1 MYDQN
6 QSEGTYQYAAPIKRF
21 AASFIDAIVLSAI
34 FVPLQLL
41 IGVVVVASMQGKDPT
56 SIQYVATGIYCSI
69 AIPVVWLYSALLES
83 SAKSATLGK
92 MALGLMVL
100 DTDGYPISFGPATGR
115 HFGKILSSLPCSAG
129 FIAAFFNEKKQGWHD
144 SMANTVVVDT
154 RA

>member
-21 AASFIDAIVLSAI
+21 AAAFIDQIVLGAI
-34 FVPLQLL
+34 LVPLNLL
-41 IGVVVVASMQGKDPT
+41 LSVIVVALMQGKDPT
-56 SIQYVATGIYCSI
+56 SIQYVATGIYYSI
-69 AIPVVWLYSALLES
+69 AIPVVWLYSALMES

-100 DTDGYPISFGPATGR
+100 DTDGYPISFGQATGR
-115 HFGKILSSLPCSAG
+115 QFGKILSSLPCSAG

>member
-21 AASFIDAIVLSAI
+21 AAMFIDGIVVGAVSFPFGL
-34 FVPLQLL
+34 VLGL
-41 IGVVVVASMQGKDPT
+41 IVAASMQGKDPEG
-56 SIQYVATGIYCSI
+56 IQVVAQILGNIVGILIS
-69 AIPVVWLYSALLES
+69 WLYFALMES
-83 SAKSATLGK
+83 SPKSATLGK

-100 DTDGYPISFGPATGR
+100 DTDGYPISFGQATGR
-115 HFGKILSSLPCSAG
+115 YFGKILSAIPCYAG
-129 FIAAFFNEKKQGWHD
+129 FIAVFFNEKKQGWHD

>member
-21 AASFIDAIVLSAI
+21 AAMFIDGIV
-34 FVPLQLL
+34 
-41 IGVVVVASMQGKDPT
+41 IGAVSFPFGLVLGLVVAASMQGKDPEG
-56 SIQYVATGIYCSI
+56 IQVVAQILGNIVGILIS
-69 AIPVVWLYSALLES
+69 WLYFALMES
-83 SAKSATLGK
+83 SPKSATLGK

-100 DTDGYPISFGPATGR
+100 DTDGYPISFGQATGR
-115 HFGKILSSLPCSAG
+115 YFGKILSALPCYAG

>member
-21 AASFIDAIVLSAI
+21 AAMFIDGIVVGAVSFPFGL
-34 FVPLQLL
+34 VLGL
-41 IGVVVVASMQGKDPT
+41 IVAASMQGKDPEG
-56 SIQYVATGIYCSI
+56 IQVVGQTLGNIVGITIS
-69 AIPVVWLYSALLES
+69 WLYFALMES
-83 SAKSATLGK
+83 SPKSATLGK

-100 DTDGYPISFGPATGR
+100 DTDGYPISFGQATGR
-115 HFGKILSSLPCSAG
+115 YFGKILSALPCYAG
-129 FIAAFFNEKKQGWHD
+129 FIAAFFNEKKQTWHD

>member
-21 AASFIDAIVLSAI
+21 AATFIDQFVLGAILVPINLLLSVI
-34 FVPLQLL
+34 
-41 IGVVVVASMQGKDPT
+41 VVASMQGKDPT
-56 SIQYVATGIYCSI
+56 YIQFVANGIYYSI
-69 AIPVVWLYSALLES
+69 AIPVVWLYSAIMES
-83 SAKSATLGK
+83 SSKSATLGK

-100 DTDGYPISFGPATGR
+100 DTDGYPIGFGQATGR

-129 FIAAFFNEKKQGWHD
+129 FIAAFFNEKKQAWHD

>member
-21 AASFIDAIVLSAI
+21 AAMFIDGIVVGAVSFPFGL
-34 FVPLQLL
+34 VLGL
-41 IGVVVVASMQGKDPT
+41 IVAASMQGKDPEG
-56 SIQYVATGIYCSI
+56 IQVVAQILGNIVGILIS
-69 AIPVVWLYSALLES
+69 WLYFALMES
-83 SAKSATLGK
+83 SPKSATLGK

-100 DTDGYPISFGPATGR
+100 DTDGYPISFGQATGR
-115 HFGKILSSLPCSAG
+115 YFGKILSALPCYAG
-129 FIAAFFNEKKQGWHD
+129 FIAAFFNEKKQTWHD

>member
-21 AASFIDAIVLSAI
+21 AAAFIDQIVLGAI
-34 FVPLQLL
+34 LVPLNLL
-41 IGVVVVASMQGKDPT
+41 LSVIVVASMQGKDPT
-56 SIQYVATGIYCSI
+56 SIQYVATGIYYSI
-69 AIPVVWLYSALLES
+69 AIPVVWLYSALMES

-100 DTDGYPISFGPATGR
+100 DTDGYPISFGQATGR

>member
-21 AASFIDAIVLSAI
+21 AAMFIDGIVVGAVSFPFGL
-34 FVPLQLL
+34 VLGL
-41 IGVVVVASMQGKDPT
+41 IVAASMQGKDPEG
-56 SIQYVATGIYCSI
+56 IQVVAQILGNIVGILIS
-69 AIPVVWLYSALLES
+69 WLYFALMES
-83 SAKSATLGK
+83 SPKSATLGK

-100 DTDGYPISFGPATGR
+100 DTDGYPISFGQATGR
-115 HFGKILSSLPCSAG
+115 YFGKILSAIPCYAG

>member
-21 AASFIDAIVLSAI
+21 AAIFIDGIVVGAVSFPI
-34 FVPLQLL
+34 GL
-41 IGVVVVASMQGKDPT
+41 ILGLIVAASMQGKDPEAIT
-56 SIQYVATGIYCSI
+56 VVAQIIGNIIGVIIS
-69 AIPVVWLYSALLES
+69 WLYFALMES
-83 SAKSATLGK
+83 SPKSATLGK

-100 DTDGYPISFGPATGR
+100 DTDGYPISFGQATGR
-115 HFGKILSSLPCSAG
+115 YFGKILSALPCYAG

>member
-21 AASFIDAIVLSAI
+21 AAMFIDGIVVGAVSFPFGL
-34 FVPLQLL
+34 VLGL
-41 IGVVVVASMQGKDPT
+41 IVAASMQGKDPEG
-56 SIQYVATGIYCSI
+56 IQVVAQILGNIVGILIS
-69 AIPVVWLYSALLES
+69 WLYFALMES
-83 SAKSATLGK
+83 SPKSATLGK

-100 DTDGYPISFGPATGR
+100 DTDGYPISFGQATGR
-115 HFGKILSSLPCSAG
+115 YFGKSLSALPCYAG
-129 FIAAFFNEKKQGWHD
+129 FIAAFFNEKKQTWHD

>member
-21 AASFIDAIVLSAI
+21 AAMFIDGIVVGAVSFPFGL
-34 FVPLQLL
+34 VLGL
-41 IGVVVVASMQGKDPT
+41 IVAASMQGKDPEG
-56 SIQYVATGIYCSI
+56 IQVVAQILGNIVGILIS
-69 AIPVVWLYSALLES
+69 WLYFALMES
-83 SAKSATLGK
+83 SPKSATLGK

-100 DTDGYPISFGPATGR
+100 DTDGYPISFGQASGR
-115 HFGKILSSLPCSAG
+115 HFGKILSALPCYAG

>member
-21 AASFIDAIVLSAI
+21 AAMFIDGIVVGAIS
-34 FVPLQLL
+34 FP
-41 IGVVVVASMQGKDPT
+41 IGFIVGLVVAASMQGKDPDG
-56 SIQYVATGIYCSI
+56 IQVVASLIGNVLGVFIS
-69 AIPVVWLYSALLES
+69 WLYFALMES
-83 SAKSATLGK
+83 SPKSATLGK

-100 DTDGYPISFGPATGR
+100 DTDGYPISFGQATGR
-115 HFGKILSSLPCSAG
+115 YFGKILSALPCYAG
-129 FIAAFFNEKKQGWHD
+129 FITAFFNEKKQGWHY

>member
-21 AASFIDAIVLSAI
+21 AAMFIDGIVVGAVSFPFGL
-34 FVPLQLL
+34 VLGL
-41 IGVVVVASMQGKDPT
+41 IVAASMQGKDPEG
-56 SIQYVATGIYCSI
+56 IQVVGQILGNIVGIIIS
-69 AIPVVWLYSALLES
+69 WLYFALMES
-83 SAKSATLGK
+83 SPKSATLGK

-100 DTDGYPISFGPATGR
+100 DTDGYPISFGQATGR
-115 HFGKILSSLPCSAG
+115 YFGKILSALPCYAG
-129 FIAAFFNEKKQGWHD
+129 FIAAFFNEKKQTWHD

>member
-21 AASFIDAIVLSAI
+21 GAMFIDGIVVSAVSFPI
-34 FVPLQLL
+34 GLVLGL
-41 IGVVVVASMQGKDPT
+41 IVAASMQGKDPEAIT
-56 SIQYVATGIYCSI
+56 VVAQIIGNIIGVLIS
-69 AIPVVWLYSALLES
+69 WLYFALMES
-83 SAKSATLGK
+83 SPKSATLGK

-100 DTDGYPISFGPATGR
+100 DTDGYPISFGQATGR
-115 HFGKILSSLPCSAG
+115 HFGKILSALPCYAG

>member
-21 AASFIDAIVLSAI
+21 AAQVIDSIVLTAAFVPVNLIISAI
-34 FVPLQLL
+34 T
-41 IGVVVVASMQGKDPT
+41 IAAMQGKDPEQ
-56 SIQYVATGIYCSI
+56 IQIVANLLYFAI
-69 AIPVVWLYSALLES
+69 ALPAGWLYYALMES
-83 SAKSATLGK
+83 SPKSATVGK

-100 DTDGYPISFGPATGR
+100 DTDGYPITFGQASGR
-115 HFGKILSSLPCSAG
+115 YFGKFLSALPCYAG
-129 FIAAFFNEKKQGWHD
+129 FIAAFFNEKKQTWHD

>member
-21 AASFIDAIVLSAI
+21 AAAFIDQIVLGAI
-34 FVPLQLL
+34 LVPLNLL
-41 IGVVVVASMQGKDPT
+41 LSVIVVALMQGKDPT
-56 SIQYVATGIYCSI
+56 SIQYVATGIYYSV
-69 AIPVVWLYSALLES
+69 AIPVVWLYSALMES

-100 DTDGYPISFGPATGR
+100 DTDGYPISFGQATGR

>member
-21 AASFIDAIVLSAI
+21 AALFIDGLVVSALS
-34 FVPLQLL
+34 FPVGLV
-41 IGVVVVASMQGKDPT
+41 IGLVVAASMQGKDPEGIQVVAQILGN
-56 SIQYVATGIYCSI
+56 SIGILIS
-69 AIPVVWLYSALLES
+69 WLYFALMES

-92 MALGLMVL
+92 MAMGLMVL
-100 DTDGYPISFGPATGR
+100 DTDGYPINFGQATGR
-115 HFGKILSSLPCSAG
+115 YFGKILSALPCYAG
-129 FIAAFFNEKKQGWHD
+129 FIAAFFNEKKQAWHD

>member
-21 AASFIDAIVLSAI
+21 AAYFIDAIVLSAI
-34 FVPLQLL
+34 FVPLQIL

-56 SIQYVATGIYCSI
+56 SVQLIANSIYYSI
-69 AIPVVWLYSALLES
+69 SVPISWLYFALMES
-83 SAKSATLGK
+83 SPKSATLGK

-100 DTDGYPISFGPATGR
+100 DTDGYPISFGQATGR
-115 HFGKILSSLPCSAG
+115 YFGKILSALPCSAG
-129 FIAAFFNEKKQGWHD
+129 FITAFFNEKKQGWHD

>member
-21 AASFIDAIVLSAI
+21 AAMFIDGIVVGAVS
-34 FVPLQLL
+34 FP
-41 IGVVVVASMQGKDPT
+41 IGFIVGLVVAASMQGKDPDG
-56 SIQYVATGIYCSI
+56 IQVVAQILGNIVGILIS
-69 AIPVVWLYSALLES
+69 WLYFALMES
-83 SAKSATLGK
+83 SPKSATLGK

-100 DTDGYPISFGPATGR
+100 DTDGYPISFGQATGR
-115 HFGKILSSLPCSAG
+115 YFGKILSALPCYAG

>member
-21 AASFIDAIVLSAI
+21 AAAFIDGIVVSAVTFPVG
-34 FVPLQLL
+34 FVVGL
-41 IGVVVVASMQGKDPT
+41 IVAASMQGKDPDG
-56 SIQYVATGIYCSI
+56 IQVVASLIGNFLGVFVS
-69 AIPVVWLYSALLES
+69 WLYFALMES
-83 SAKSATLGK
+83 SPKSATLGK

-100 DTDGYPISFGPATGR
+100 DTDGYPISFGQATGR
-115 HFGKILSSLPCSAG
+115 YFGKILSAIPCYAG